1 MMISLTMRAVLWA
14 IASLAMVG
22 TMLAA
27 ALVNLPV
34 LLLTLL
40 IDPRHFGKLVKN
52 WRSSYGGK

>member
-1 MMISLTMRAVLWA
+1 MISLAIRAMVWA
-14 IASLAMVG
+14 IASLAMLG
-22 TMLAA
+22 TMLAV

-40 IDPRHFGKLVKN
+40 IDRRHFNQLLKN

>member
-1 MMISLTMRAVLWA
+1 MISLAMRAMVWA

-22 TMLAA
+22 TMLAV
-27 ALVNLPV
+27 ALINIPV

-40 IDPRHFGKLVKN
+40 IDRQHFNQLVKN